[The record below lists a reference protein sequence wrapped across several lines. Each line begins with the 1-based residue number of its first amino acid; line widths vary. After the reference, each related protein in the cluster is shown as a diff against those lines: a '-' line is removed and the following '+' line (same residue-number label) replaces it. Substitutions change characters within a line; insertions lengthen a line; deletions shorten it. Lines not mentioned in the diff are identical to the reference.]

1 MLIGSFKDNTW
12 NIRCLVNEMIVLWT
26 QLPSILYL
34 RLSDFKNSM
43 TTLKFLFA
51 HAHTKLA
58 FLDPWYRTSLS
69 HFYSETQLL
78 QPRLTWIFQQL
89 LISAPLCLHS
99 FRQRKKRKELKN
111 VALFLKS
118 ILLIWQNLIW
128 QKISICECEICLH
141 MIWKKFWHTPSCN
154 VYQGSYLNLIFYQ
167 T

>member
-1 MLIGSFKDNTW
+1 
-12 NIRCLVNEMIVLWT
+12 
-26 QLPSILYL
+26 
-34 RLSDFKNSM
+34 M

-99 FRQRKKRKELKN
+99 FRQRKKKRIEKCGSVSKSYFSNMAKHKMAKYVSISRKTSKCTANYSISFVVYHGFIGRKIMELWREESQPFSPGWAAHMMSIRWWTFHLQCSNHLICKA
-111 VALFLKS
+111 VAL
-118 ILLIWQNLIW
+118 
-128 QKISICECEICLH
+128 LH
-141 MIWKKFWHTPSCN
+141 GVGF
-154 VYQGSYLNLIFYQ
+154 
-167 T
+167 

>member
-1 MLIGSFKDNTW
+1 MLIGDIKDNTW

-99 FRQRKKRKELKN
+99 FRQRKKKRIEKCGSVSEVNSSN
-111 VALFLKS
+111 VAKFDMAKNIHLAMWNLLAYDMEKVLAYSFLQC
-118 ILLIWQNLIW
+118 LLGLLLLLSNL
-128 QKISICECEICLH
+128 
-141 MIWKKFWHTPSCN
+141 TD
-154 VYQGSYLNLIFYQ
+154 
-167 T
+167 